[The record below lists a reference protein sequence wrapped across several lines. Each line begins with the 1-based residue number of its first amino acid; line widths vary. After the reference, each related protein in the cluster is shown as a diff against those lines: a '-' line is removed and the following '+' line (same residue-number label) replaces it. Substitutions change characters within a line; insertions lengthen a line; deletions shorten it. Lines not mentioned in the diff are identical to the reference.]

1 MVTSKEFQELMR
13 QARERDFY
21 NSLYEN
27 LAAKKPAKIA
37 RAKKECFLDFFRYVS
52 TDERRPYMQGV
63 YHDNGFKIATNG
75 CVLAMCRA
83 SYESRFE
90 GVILSKEL
98 IPIEGSFP
106 NYKRVLPDLTKMHEV
121 FFDFEKATKDLRS
134 CKEFFRIEGKLN
146 RADLTPYQMPNGG
159 FVSKKHIEGIIEFL
173 SCYPDAKCY
182 CYDDTMKM
190 FAFVSG
196 DLKDYEAILLVM
208 PCRGDVEKCFCVNNF
223 YFTTTDIRELEK
235 LLLRIGKKE
244 ILSRLKFGTS
254 TKNDQ
259 KIIDACLEF
268 ISFSIGKKA
277 A

>member
-13 QARERDFY
+13 QAREREFY
-21 NSLYEN
+21 NSLYES
-27 LAAKKPAKIA
+27 LEAKKPAKIA
-37 RAKKECFLDFFRYVS
+37 RAKKECFLDFFNFVS
-52 TDERRPYMQGV
+52 SDGFHRNMEGV
-63 YHDNGFKIATNG
+63 YHEKGYKIATDG
-75 CVLAMCRA
+75 RILVMAKA
-83 SYESRFE
+83 DYEKRFE

-98 IPIEGSFP
+98 TPIEGSFP
-106 NYKRVLPDLTKMHEV
+106 NYKRVLPDFEGMHEI
-121 FFDFEKATKDLRS
+121 FFDLEKATKDLRS

-182 CYDDTMKM
+182 CYDDSMKM
-190 FAFVSG
+190 YAFVSG

-223 YFTTTDIRELEK
+223 YFTTTDIRELET

-244 ILSRLKFGTS
+244 ILSRLKFGTT

-268 ISFSIGKKA
+268 ISYSIGKKA

>member
-37 RAKKECFLDFFRYVS
+37 RAKKECFLDFFNFISSDGFHRNM
-52 TDERRPYMQGV
+52 EGV
-63 YHDNGFKIATNG
+63 YHEKGYKIATDG
-75 CVLAMCRA
+75 RILVMAKA
-83 SYESRFE
+83 DYEKRFE

-98 IPIEGSFP
+98 IPINSTYP
-106 NYKRVLPDLTKMHEV
+106 TYKRVLPDFSKMQEIS
-121 FFDFEKATKDLRS
+121 FGFEQATKDMREAKDFIRIAKKLR
-134 CKEFFRIEGKLN
+134 RG
-146 RADLTPYQMPNGG
+146 DLIPYQMPNGG
-159 FVSKKHIEGIIEFL
+159 YVSKDNLERIIEFIT
-173 SCYPDAKCY
+173 CYPDARCF
-182 CYDDTMKM
+182 CFEDNSKM
-190 FAFVSG
+190 IAFVSG
-196 DLKDYEAILLVM
+196 KLSNYEAILLVM
-208 PCRGDVEKCFCVNNF
+208 PCVLNPGRFSFNNF
-223 YFTTTDIRELEK
+223 FFVPTEEKELET

-244 ILSRLKFGTS
+244 ILSRLKFGTT

-268 ISFSIGKKA
+268 ISYSIGKKA